1 MGSWF
6 VVPTL
11 DYKIGIIYSYSY
23 HLRSNWGTFSR
34 SVTGIFLV
42 KLHFFHRLYL
52 HWVHHRLWLYLPWR
66 SPPVVGSLDWSRFM
80 SSFFMENGRIMV
92 VIPFYS
98 LQKKIYKDI
107 VSCSLKWV
115 IFLFHGS
122 TDFMNSWQHDAVEF
136 PLMNEE
142 RELGVQ
148 YLLVLT
154 PQKGGWCQFS
164 MRIGST
170 CSAQVSLVY
179 TPADLYLFTLLFQW
193 QATTL

>member
-1 MGSWF
+1 M
-6 VVPTL
+6 
-11 DYKIGIIYSYSY
+11 
-23 HLRSNWGTFSR
+23 
-34 SVTGIFLV
+34 TGIFLV

-52 HWVHHRLWLYLPWR
+52 HWVHHRLWLCLPWR
-66 SPPVVGSLDWSRFM
+66 SPVVGSLDWSRFM

-142 RELGVQ
+142 RKLGVS
-148 YLLVLT
+148 LGVDT
-154 PQKGGWCQFS
+154 TEGWMVSIFHEDWLNLFS
-164 MRIGST
+164 TGILGIYPGWSI
-170 CSAQVSLVY
+170 
-179 TPADLYLFTLLFQW
+179 PLYSFIPVTSNHFID
-193 QATTL
+193 